1 MAGTEEAN
9 SSRRETGGSRE
20 SWEGLLV
27 TVRLHRRV
35 AWGVRKFLESSRL
48 DRNVEGEEPRTGEF
62 WSPVRWG
69 GHQLA
74 SGW

>member
-20 SWEGLLV
+20 SQEGLLV
-27 TVRLHRRV
+27 TRLHRRV

-62 WSPVRWG
+62 WSPIQWG